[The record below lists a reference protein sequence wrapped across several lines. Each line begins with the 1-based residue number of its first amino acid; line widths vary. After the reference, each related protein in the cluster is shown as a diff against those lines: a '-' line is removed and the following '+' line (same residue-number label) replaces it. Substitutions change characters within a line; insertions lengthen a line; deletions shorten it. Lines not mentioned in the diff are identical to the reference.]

1 MFTQKRRPAGGG
13 CVAVARHAI
22 VRSMFALVLTG
33 PPGAG
38 KSEVASCIH
47 DTLGDEG
54 VDAAL
59 IEVDALERSYPP
71 IDRDRSISHLRM
83 LAASYREVGSELL
96 LITATLE
103 DDEYRLAVLAAA
115 AADDHLLVRLEAD
128 PETMRERLLSRE
140 PPGWSGLPELL
151 NSSRRL
157 AASMQDL
164 PGVGMTISTEGKQPG
179 EVAAAVAAELRSRR
193 QGGGGR

>member
-1 MFTQKRRPAGGG
+1 
-13 CVAVARHAI
+13 
-22 VRSMFALVLTG
+22 MFALILTG

-38 KSEVASCIH
+38 KSEVAACIH
-47 DTLGDEG
+47 DTFGDEG

-59 IEVDALERSYPP
+59 VEVDELERSYPP
-71 IDRDRSISHLRM
+71 IDRARSISHLGM
-83 LAASYREVGSELL
+83 LASSYREVGTELL

-157 AASMQDL
+157 ATSMKDL
-164 PGVGMTISTEGKQPG
+164 PGVGFTISTEGRQPA
-179 EVAAAVAAELRSRR
+179 EVAAAVDAELRRR
-193 QGGGGR
+193 WRGELRSKSP